1 MHSAKRREDA
11 IHQRFK
17 YICKEF
23 STDDGI
29 GIGQQLRGRNRGRG
43 DNIDTH
49 EENNEHAVQVLL
61 RLKRQ
66 RIYSYGK
73 SMGVVSYIEVK
84 VWGGMGS
91 RTRSRTPDTMVSMM
105 SDDDD
110 GNDRSHAEYINCVL
124 QCDDDHD
131 NDNDRSSSASLS
143 SRTSNSNQNERTG
156 IPSSVLGEECV

>member
-1 MHSAKRREDA
+1 MHSAKRRDDA

-17 YICKEF
+17 SICKEF
-23 STDDGI
+23 STDGI
-29 GIGQQLRGRNRGRG
+29 GIGQQVRGRNRG
-43 DNIDTH
+43 DNLDTH

-84 VWGGMGS
+84 VWGGIGS

-110 GNDRSHAEYINCVL
+110 GNDRSHAEYSINCVL
-124 QCDDDHD
+124 QCDDDD
-131 NDNDRSSSASLS
+131 DSSSASLS
-143 SRTSNSNQNERTG
+143 SRTSNSNENARTG
-156 IPSSVLGEECV
+156 IPSSVVGEECV